1 MLACSDLR
9 LAQEQELSFRER
21 ENVLPSSVL
30 GPAAAEHFMEV
41 SYAKPQRGEDSQLV
55 SICRM
60 YFFLLVV
67 RKKRLVTS
75 QPGSNFRG
83 EKKST
88 DSYHIPFSLEKVWLV
103 RKKQG
108 QELCSSTVS
117 KPSFQNEQGK
127 AKKSIRF
134 AWLTLFDRLVLV
146 CCLQILRVCCCFSKN
161 LGKDKKEGKNG

>member
-41 SYAKPQRGEDSQLV
+41 SYAKPQRGEDSQLA

-67 RKKRLVTS
+67 RKK
-75 QPGSNFRG
+75 RG